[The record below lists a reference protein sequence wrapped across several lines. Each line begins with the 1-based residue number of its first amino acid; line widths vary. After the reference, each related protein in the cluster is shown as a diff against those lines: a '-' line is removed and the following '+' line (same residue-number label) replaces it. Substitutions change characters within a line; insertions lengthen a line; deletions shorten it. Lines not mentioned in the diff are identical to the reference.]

1 MPKKTEMSGKT
12 AKSGTVRAALASTAL
27 AAFVCATFAGGA
39 SAESVKVGV
48 LNDQAGVQ
56 ADFAGAG
63 SVVAAKMAIADFGGK
78 VAGMPIELVAADHQ
92 NKADIGVN
100 VTRQWFDTDGVDAV
114 LDVPNS
120 AVALGVSGFARQKNK
135 VAIISGGGTSDLTGA
150 KCSPN
155 TVHWTYDT
163 WALANGTGSA
173 LTKQGGSPWFFITA
187 DYAFGAALER
197 DASAAVKA
205 AGGKVAGSVKH
216 PLSNTDFSSFLLQ
229 AQSSGAKVIGL
240 ANAGNDLITAVKQAS
255 EFGITQGGQQLAGL
269 LIFSSDVKALGLQ
282 AAQGLVLT
290 DAFYWDLN
298 DDTRA
303 FSKRFGA
310 KFNGKMPTSAQ
321 AGVYSS
327 AMHYLNAIKDAK
339 TKDAPKVMEQMR
351 ATPIND
357 PLFGKGEVRIDGR
370 AIHPMYLLKVKKPAD
385 SKGEWDLFEVV
396 STIPAN
402 EAFRPLKD
410 GGCPLVK

>member
-1 MPKKTEMSGKT
+1 MTSGIMRH
-12 AKSGTVRAALASTAL
+12 ASALL
-27 AAFVCATFAGGA
+27 AAAAIGA
-39 SAESVKVGV
+39 LLTGAAKAEDTTVKLGV
-48 LNDQAGVQ
+48 LNDMSGVY
-56 ADFAGAG
+56 ADISGPG
-63 SVVAAKMAIADFGGK
+63 SVVAAQMAADDFMAKNKGFK
-78 VAGMPIELVAADHQ
+78 IEVVGADHQ
-92 NKADIGVN
+92 NKPDVGASIARKWYDQEN
-100 VTRQWFDTDGVDAV
+100 VDAI
-114 LDVPNS
+114 LDVTTS
-120 AVALGVSGFARQKNK
+120 SVALAVSDITKEKNK
-135 VAIISGGGTSDLTGA
+135 IFLVSGGGTSDLTGA

-351 ATPIND
+351 ATPLND
-357 PLFGKGEVRIDGR
+357 PLFGKGEIRIDGR

-410 GGCPLVK
+410 GNCPLVK

>member
-1 MPKKTEMSGKT
+1 MTSGIMRH
-12 AKSGTVRAALASTAL
+12 SRALL
-27 AAFVCATFAGGA
+27 AAAAIGA
-39 SAESVKVGV
+39 LLTGAAKAEDTTVKLGV
-48 LNDQAGVQ
+48 LNDMSGVY
-56 ADFAGAG
+56 ADISGPG
-63 SVVAAKMAIADFGGK
+63 SVVAAQMAADDFMAKNKGFK
-78 VAGMPIELVAADHQ
+78 IEVVGADHQ
-92 NKADIGVN
+92 NKPDVGASIARKWYDQEN
-100 VTRQWFDTDGVDAV
+100 VDAI
-114 LDVPNS
+114 LDVTTS
-120 AVALGVSGFARQKNK
+120 SVALAVSDITKEKNK
-135 VAIISGGGTSDLTGA
+135 IFLVSGGGTSDLTGA

-173 LTKQGGSPWFFITA
+173 LTKQGGSPWFFLVA

-216 PLSNTDFSSFLLQ
+216 PLSTTDFSSFLLQ

-357 PLFGKGEVRIDGR
+357 PLFGKGEIRIDGR

-410 GGCPLVK
+410 GNCPLVK

>member
-1 MPKKTEMSGKT
+1 MTSSIMRHS
-12 AKSGTVRAALASTAL
+12 RALL
-27 AAFVCATFAGGA
+27 AAAAIGA
-39 SAESVKVGV
+39 LLTGAARADDTTVKLGV
-48 LNDQAGVQ
+48 LNDMSGVY
-56 ADFAGAG
+56 ADISGPG
-63 SVVAAKMAIADFGGK
+63 SVVAAQMAAEDFMAKNKGFK
-78 VAGMPIELVAADHQ
+78 VEVVGADHQ
-92 NKADIGVN
+92 NKPDVGASIARKWYDQEN
-100 VTRQWFDTDGVDAV
+100 VDAV
-114 LDVPNS
+114 MDVTTS
-120 AVALGVSGFARQKNK
+120 SVALAVSDITKEKNRIFL
-135 VAIISGGGTSDLTGA
+135 VSGGGTSDLTGA

-357 PLFGKGEVRIDGR
+357 PLFGKGEIRIDGR

-410 GGCPLVK
+410 GNCPLVK

>member
-1 MPKKTEMSGKT
+1 MMTSGIMRH
-12 AKSGTVRAALASTAL
+12 ASALL
-27 AAFVCATFAGGA
+27 AAAAIGA
-39 SAESVKVGV
+39 LLTGAAKAEDTTVKLGV
-48 LNDQAGVQ
+48 LNDMSGVY
-56 ADFAGAG
+56 ADISGPG
-63 SVVAAKMAIADFGGK
+63 SVVAAQMAADDFMSKNKGFK
-78 VAGMPIELVAADHQ
+78 IEVVGADHQ
-92 NKADIGVN
+92 NKPDVGASIARKWYDQEN
-100 VTRQWFDTDGVDAV
+100 VDAI
-114 LDVPNS
+114 LDVTTS
-120 AVALGVSGFARQKNK
+120 SVALAVSDITKEKNK
-135 VAIISGGGTSDLTGA
+135 IFLVSGGGTSDLTGA

-357 PLFGKGEVRIDGR
+357 PLFGKGEIRIDGR

-410 GGCPLVK
+410 GNCPLVK

>member
-1 MPKKTEMSGKT
+1 MTSGIMRH
-12 AKSGTVRAALASTAL
+12 SRALL
-27 AAFVCATFAGGA
+27 AAAAIGA
-39 SAESVKVGV
+39 LLTGAAKAEDTTVKLGV
-48 LNDQAGVQ
+48 LNDMSGVY
-56 ADFAGAG
+56 ADISGPG
-63 SVVAAKMAIADFGGK
+63 SVVAAQMAADDFMAKNKGFK
-78 VAGMPIELVAADHQ
+78 VEVVGADHQ
-92 NKADIGVN
+92 NKPDVGASIARKWYDQEN
-100 VTRQWFDTDGVDAV
+100 VDAI
-114 LDVPNS
+114 LDVTTS
-120 AVALGVSGFARQKNK
+120 SVALAVSDITKEKNK
-135 VAIISGGGTSDLTGA
+135 IFLVSGGGTSDLTGA

-357 PLFGKGEVRIDGR
+357 PLFGKGEIRIDGR
-370 AIHPMYLLKVKKPAD
+370 AIHPMYLLKVKKPSD

-410 GGCPLVK
+410 GNCPLVK

>member
-1 MPKKTEMSGKT
+1 MMTSGIMRH
-12 AKSGTVRAALASTAL
+12 SRALL
-27 AAFVCATFAGGA
+27 AAAAIGA
-39 SAESVKVGV
+39 LLTGAAKAEDTTVKLGV
-48 LNDQAGVQ
+48 LNDMSGVY
-56 ADFAGAG
+56 ADISGPG
-63 SVVAAKMAIADFGGK
+63 SVVAAQMAADDFMAKNKGFK
-78 VAGMPIELVAADHQ
+78 VEVVGADHQ
-92 NKADIGVN
+92 NKPDVGASIARKWYDQEN
-100 VTRQWFDTDGVDAV
+100 VDAI
-114 LDVPNS
+114 LDVTTS
-120 AVALGVSGFARQKNK
+120 SVALAVSDITKEKNK
-135 VAIISGGGTSDLTGA
+135 IFLVSGGGTSDLTGA

-357 PLFGKGEVRIDGR
+357 PLFGKGEIRIDGR

-410 GGCPLVK
+410 GNCPLVK

>member
-1 MPKKTEMSGKT
+1 MTSGIMRH
-12 AKSGTVRAALASTAL
+12 SRALL
-27 AAFVCATFAGGA
+27 AAAAIGA
-39 SAESVKVGV
+39 LLTGAAKAEDTTVKLGV
-48 LNDQAGVQ
+48 LNDMSGVY
-56 ADFAGAG
+56 ADISGPG
-63 SVVAAKMAIADFGGK
+63 SVVAAQMAADDFMAKNKGFK
-78 VAGMPIELVAADHQ
+78 IEVVGADHQ
-92 NKADIGVN
+92 NKPDVGASIARKWYDQEN
-100 VTRQWFDTDGVDAV
+100 VDAI
-114 LDVPNS
+114 LDVTTS
-120 AVALGVSGFARQKNK
+120 SVALAVSDITKEKNK
-135 VAIISGGGTSDLTGA
+135 IFLVSGGGTSDLTGA

-357 PLFGKGEVRIDGR
+357 PLFGKGEIRIDGR

-410 GGCPLVK
+410 GNCPLVK

>member
-1 MPKKTEMSGKT
+1 MTSGIMRH
-12 AKSGTVRAALASTAL
+12 SRALL
-27 AAFVCATFAGGA
+27 AAAAIGA
-39 SAESVKVGV
+39 LLTGAAKAEDTTVKLGV
-48 LNDQAGVQ
+48 LNDMSGVY
-56 ADFAGAG
+56 ADISGPG
-63 SVVAAKMAIADFGGK
+63 SVVAAQMAAEDFMAKNKGFK
-78 VAGMPIELVAADHQ
+78 VEVVGADHQ
-92 NKADIGVN
+92 NKPDVGASVARKWYDQEN
-100 VTRQWFDTDGVDAV
+100 VDAI
-114 LDVPNS
+114 LDVTTS
-120 AVALGVSGFARQKNK
+120 SVALAVNDITREKNK
-135 VAIISGGGTSDLTGA
+135 IFLVSGGGTSDLTGA

-173 LTKQGGSPWFFITA
+173 LTKQGGSPWFFLVA

-216 PLSNTDFSSFLLQ
+216 PLSTTDFSSFLLQ

-357 PLFGKGEVRIDGR
+357 PLFGKGEIRIDGR

-410 GGCPLVK
+410 GNCPLVK

>member
-1 MPKKTEMSGKT
+1 MTSGIMRH
-12 AKSGTVRAALASTAL
+12 SRALL
-27 AAFVCATFAGGA
+27 AAAAIGA
-39 SAESVKVGV
+39 LLTGAAKAEDTTVKLGV
-48 LNDQAGVQ
+48 LNDMSGVY
-56 ADFAGAG
+56 ADISGPG
-63 SVVAAKMAIADFGGK
+63 SVVAAQMAAEDFMAKNKGFK
-78 VAGMPIELVAADHQ
+78 VEVVGADHQ
-92 NKADIGVN
+92 NKPDVGASVARKWYDQEN
-100 VTRQWFDTDGVDAV
+100 VDAI
-114 LDVPNS
+114 LDVTTS
-120 AVALGVSGFARQKNK
+120 SVALAVNDITKEKNK
-135 VAIISGGGTSDLTGA
+135 IFLVSGGGTSDLTGA

-173 LTKQGGSPWFFITA
+173 LTKQGGSPWFFLVA

-216 PLSNTDFSSFLLQ
+216 PLSTTDFSSFLLQ

-357 PLFGKGEVRIDGR
+357 PLFGKGEIRIDGR

-410 GGCPLVK
+410 GNCPLVK

>member
-1 MPKKTEMSGKT
+1 MTSGIMRHSRT
-12 AKSGTVRAALASTAL
+12 LL
-27 AAFVCATFAGGA
+27 AAAAIGALLAGA
-39 SAESVKVGV
+39 ARADDTTVKLGV
-48 LNDQAGVQ
+48 LNDMSGVY
-56 ADFAGAG
+56 ADISGPG
-63 SVVAAKMAIADFGGK
+63 SVVAAQMAAEDFMAKNKGFK
-78 VAGMPIELVAADHQ
+78 VEVVGADHQ
-92 NKADIGVN
+92 NKPDVGASIARKWYDQEN
-100 VTRQWFDTDGVDAV
+100 VDAV
-114 LDVPNS
+114 MDVTTS
-120 AVALGVSGFARQKNK
+120 SVALAVSDITKEKNK
-135 VAIISGGGTSDLTGA
+135 IFLVSGGGTSDLTGA

-205 AGGKVAGSVKH
+205 AGGKVVGSVKH

-357 PLFGKGEVRIDGR
+357 PLFGKGEIRIDGR
-370 AIHPMYLLKVKKPAD
+370 ATHPMYLLKVKKPAD

-410 GGCPLVK
+410 GNCPLVK

>member
-1 MPKKTEMSGKT
+1 MRHS
-12 AKSGTVRAALASTAL
+12 RALL
-27 AAFVCATFAGGA
+27 AAAAIGA
-39 SAESVKVGV
+39 LLTGAAKAEDTTVKLGV
-48 LNDQAGVQ
+48 LNDMSGVY
-56 ADFAGAG
+56 ADISGPG
-63 SVVAAKMAIADFGGK
+63 SVVAAQMAADDFMAKNKGFK
-78 VAGMPIELVAADHQ
+78 IEVVGADHQ
-92 NKADIGVN
+92 NKPDVGASIARKWYDQEN
-100 VTRQWFDTDGVDAV
+100 VDAI
-114 LDVPNS
+114 LDVTTS
-120 AVALGVSGFARQKNK
+120 SVALAVSDITKEKNK
-135 VAIISGGGTSDLTGA
+135 IFLVSGGGTSDLTGA

-357 PLFGKGEVRIDGR
+357 PLFGKGEIRIDGR

-410 GGCPLVK
+410 GNCPLVK

>member
-1 MPKKTEMSGKT
+1 MMTSGIMRH
-12 AKSGTVRAALASTAL
+12 ASALL
-27 AAFVCATFAGGA
+27 AAAAIGA
-39 SAESVKVGV
+39 LLTGAAKAEDTTVKLGV
-48 LNDQAGVQ
+48 LNDMSGVY
-56 ADFAGAG
+56 ADISGPG
-63 SVVAAKMAIADFGGK
+63 SVVAAQMAADDFMAKNKGFK
-78 VAGMPIELVAADHQ
+78 IEVVGADHQ
-92 NKADIGVN
+92 NKPDVGASIARKWYDQEN
-100 VTRQWFDTDGVDAV
+100 VDAI
-114 LDVPNS
+114 LDVTTS
-120 AVALGVSGFARQKNK
+120 SVALAVSDITKEKNK
-135 VAIISGGGTSDLTGA
+135 IFLVSGGGTSDLTGA

-357 PLFGKGEVRIDGR
+357 PLFGKGEIRIDGR

-410 GGCPLVK
+410 GNCPLVK

>member
-1 MPKKTEMSGKT
+1 MTSSIMRHS
-12 AKSGTVRAALASTAL
+12 RALL
-27 AAFVCATFAGGA
+27 AAAAIGA
-39 SAESVKVGV
+39 LLTGVAKADDTTVKLGV
-48 LNDQAGVQ
+48 LNDMSGVY
-56 ADFAGAG
+56 ADISGPG
-63 SVVAAKMAIADFGGK
+63 SVVAAQMAAEDFMAKNKGFK
-78 VAGMPIELVAADHQ
+78 VEVVGADHQ
-92 NKADIGVN
+92 NKPDVGASIARKWYDQEN
-100 VTRQWFDTDGVDAV
+100 VDAV
-114 LDVPNS
+114 MDVTTS
-120 AVALGVSGFARQKNK
+120 SVALAVSDITKEKNRIFL
-135 VAIISGGGTSDLTGA
+135 VSGGGTSDLTGA

-327 AMHYLNAIKDAK
+327 AMHYLNAVKDAK

-357 PLFGKGEVRIDGR
+357 PLFGKGEIRIDGR
-370 AIHPMYLLKVKKPAD
+370 ATHPMYLLKVKKPAD
-385 SKGEWDLFEVV
+385 SKSEWDLFEVV

-410 GGCPLVK
+410 GNCPLVK